1 MPNNHVVSEDCYS
14 LYLPD
19 GRMLGYAIY
28 GAAQGNP
35 LFYMHGY
42 PGSRLEAAGMAAIAA
57 QIGLRI
63 IAIDRPGMGL
73 SSFQPDR
80 RLLDWPKD
88 VVAIA
93 DHLSIDRFTVLG
105 VSGGGPYA
113 LACAS
118 QLPDRVTAC
127 GIASGIGPPECGT
140 EGMLPSYRL
149 ALFLARWSP
158 WLLAP
163 LLGTARWQYRDESK
177 ARAAVMKSA
186 RQMGKTDRVA
196 LLMPEVSQAVAAS
209 TVEAFRQGVKG
220 VVSGATLYARPWGF
234 RLEAI
239 ACPRLL
245 LWHGMDDRLVPLTMG
260 RAVAARLPHC
270 QATFYPG
277 DGHFSVL
284 INHFNDVLSALLP

>member
-1 MPNNHVVSEDCYS
+1 MPNDHVVSEDCHS
-14 LYLPD
+14 LHLPD

-35 LFYMHGY
+35 IFYMHGY
-42 PGSRLEAAGMAAIAA
+42 PGSRLEAAGMAAIAV

-88 VVAIA
+88 VAAVA
-93 DHLSIDRFTVLG
+93 DHLSLDRFAVLG

-127 GIASGIGPPECGT
+127 GVVSGMGPPEDGT
-140 EGMLPSYRL
+140 EGMLPDYRL
-149 ALFLARWSP
+149 ALFLGRRFP
-158 WLLAP
+158 WLLVP
-163 LLGTARWQYRDESK
+163 LLGAARWQYRDESK
-177 ARAAVMKSA
+177 ARAAVAKSA
-186 RQMGKTDRVA
+186 KQMSEADRVA
-196 LLMPEVSQAVAAS
+196 LLLPEVSQAVAAS

-220 VVSGATLYARPWGF
+220 VVSGAALYARPWGF
-234 RLEAI
+234 RLEVI
-239 ACPRLL
+239 ACSRLL
-245 LWHGMDDRLVPLTMG
+245 LWHGMDDRLVPVTMG

-270 QATFYPG
+270 QATFYPK

-284 INHFNDVLSALLP
+284 FNHFNDVLTALLP